1 MNVRTSMF
9 LVTTYVLGL
18 IMGIGSVQALASLQR
33 TAEPVA
39 AEPAASRQPLLLLQ
53 GRQSH

>member
-39 AEPAASRQPLLLLQ
+39 AEPAASRQPLLLQ